1 MIDQI
6 DNILFY
12 LRNSDSKKPMKAE
25 TLAAK
30 LQLSMERFEE
40 IMNVICNIVPA
51 PVNRAYK
58 KVAENVKEQIPAFE
72 GYVYWP
78 TGVVEKAK
86 RQHIVLSQPKPAN
99 QTQAYLESVKKV
111 SADTYETY
119 ETPVFGQTPA
129 VDTVVAEIE
138 KVIDTP
144 AAVTDAPASPDY
156 SDKPKAYQM
165 LKYIEAHPG
174 CTNREIML
182 ALNMDPYIAINA
194 YIKPYSDF
202 VRIDNPAQGPRVFT
216 LTIPVDSFYVDK
228 RKAVPKQPG
237 AKNEA
242 TPIPQQPQET
252 TATDTVDAQ
261 GHEAE
266 SSGFAADQAS
276 QTFTDSRENE
286 IHQTQ
291 MEHDHPAVDEPARY
305 RFAYTN
311 DGCLMLMTFGQL
323 PIELNRHETQL
334 LISFLED
341 QLTLMRVA

>member
-30 LQLSMERFEE
+30 LELSMERFEE

-51 PVNRAYK
+51 PVNRAYREVTENIQK
-58 KVAENVKEQIPAFE
+58 KIPAFK

-78 TGVVEKAK
+78 TGVIDKAHWK
-86 RQHIVLSQPKPAN
+86 DFKPASAKPAA
-99 QTQAYLESVKKV
+99 QPIRTEKSIPKV
-111 SADTYETY
+111 STDTY
-119 ETPVFGQTPA
+119 ETPVFGQPT
-129 VDTVVAEIE
+129 IS
-138 KVIDTP
+138 
-144 AAVTDAPASPDY
+144 DAPAAPDY
-156 SDKPKAYQM
+156 SDKPKAYQI
-165 LKYIEAHPG
+165 LKYIEANPG
-174 CTNREIML
+174 TTSKPIENLLRL
-182 ALNMDPYIAINA
+182 TSA
-194 YIKPYSDF
+194 IKPYIKGYLDREEVIDANSENG
-202 VRIDNPAQGPRVFT
+202 RIYRVT
-216 LTIPVDSFYVDK
+216 KPVDEFYRHCKV
-228 RKAVPKQPG
+228 AENKQPG
-237 AKNEA
+237 AKDAA

-261 GHEAE
+261 GHEVE

-291 MEHDHPAVDEPARY
+291 VEHDHPVVDEPARY

-334 LISFLED
+334 LISFLDD
-341 QLTLMRVA
+341 QLTLMRVV

>member
-51 PVNRAYK
+51 PVNRAYREVTENIQK
-58 KVAENVKEQIPAFE
+58 KIPAFK

-78 TGVVEKAK
+78 TGVIDKAHWK
-86 RQHIVLSQPKPAN
+86 DFKPASAKPAA
-99 QTQAYLESVKKV
+99 QPIRTEKSIPKV
-111 SADTYETY
+111 STDTY
-119 ETPVFGQTPA
+119 ETPVFGQPT
-129 VDTVVAEIE
+129 IS
-138 KVIDTP
+138 
-144 AAVTDAPASPDY
+144 DAPAAPDY
-156 SDKPKAYQM
+156 SDKPKAYQI

-182 ALNMDPYIAINA
+182 ALNMDPYIAINP

-202 VRIDNPAQGPRVFT
+202 VRIDHPAEGPRVFT

-228 RKAVPKQPG
+228 NKAVPKQPG
-237 AKNEA
+237 ANNEV
-242 TPIPQQPQET
+242 TPIPQQPQENS
-252 TATDTVDAQ
+252 AKNDLEAKTVPHDVKEMGSAQ
-261 GHEAE
+261 PK
-266 SSGFAADQAS
+266 S
-276 QTFTDSRENE
+276 DSE
-286 IHQTQ
+286 IYQTQ
-291 MEHDHPAVDEPARY
+291 MEHDHPALNEPARF
-305 RFAYTN
+305 RFAFTN

-323 PIELNRHETQL
+323 PVELNRHETQL
-334 LISFLED
+334 LMSFLDD
-341 QLTLMRVA
+341 QFMRVA